1 VLLSSLT
8 THFDSFA
15 CAIPELVA
23 TEVVKFSTYT
33 REFEADSD
41 LFDNVRVWEVCRAT
55 AAASTFFDPIK
66 LGPNGVPFLDGA
78 TGANNPIKELWT
90 EAGKAF
96 GDDFESRVQCVVS
109 IGTGESG
116 HVAWG
121 KTAIGIVKALK
132 EMATYTENAWRDF
145 RANHKDLKNADR
157 LYRFNVVRGLEKVGL
172 EDAKS
177 RATIQQMT
185 TFYMGSEDMVD
196 TLKRF
201 KSISNT
207 WQEEPEPSK
216 YLLGTSEWETELT
229 PTKAK
234 HFLYNHHRHGPPSP
248 KDSSILEEIRS
259 M

>member
-1 VLLSSLT
+1 VLPLISLT
-8 THFDSFA
+8 SQSDSFA

-185 TFYMGSEDMVD
+185 TFYMSSEDMVD

-201 KSISNT
+201 KRISDT
-207 WQEEPEPSK
+207 WQEGPEPSK
-216 YLLGTSEWETELT
+216 YLLGTSE
-229 PTKAK
+229 
-234 HFLYNHHRHGPPSP
+234 
-248 KDSSILEEIRS
+248 
-259 M
+259 